1 MKTRLEPYHFP
12 QYQFPPPTCINPPS
26 NTITPITKLRQNIGD
41 MLRTP
46 ATAVVPEPVSA
57 HSDLSALH
65 RHRKL
70 VSVIISI
77 MLIAATSTYAWA
89 RRPVAHG
96 LSTQYNKNSIDGT
109 QVSTTQ
115 AV

>member
-1 MKTRLEPYHFP
+1 M
-12 QYQFPPPTCINPPS
+12 
-26 NTITPITKLRQNIGD
+26 KLRQNIGD
-41 MLRTP
+41 TLRPP
-46 ATAVVPEPVSA
+46 ATAAVPEPVST
-57 HSDLSALH
+57 HPDLSALYQ
-65 RHRKL
+65 HRKL